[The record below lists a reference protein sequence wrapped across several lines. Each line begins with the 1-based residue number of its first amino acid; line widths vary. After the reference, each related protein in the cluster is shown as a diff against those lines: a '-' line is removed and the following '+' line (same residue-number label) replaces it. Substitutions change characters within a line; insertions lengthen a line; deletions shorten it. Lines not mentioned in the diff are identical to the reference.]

1 MATSQVKF
9 SYIGQ
14 AKFKAL
20 GTKDEGTLYFIK
32 ETGEVYK
39 GVESFSKAGELVT
52 DFPASPALGKL
63 YFNTSTLEGKIHNG
77 TDWTTVIQAAATT
90 IDAENTTQ
98 PVSGK
103 AVADYVKTNVLDTKY
118 IKNVTYDESIHGLKV
133 TDDDGTTDVQFTGLL
148 KAGATY
154 VDGTLTLPVAN
165 GQDIVLN
172 LPKENFVKSGSY
184 DEASE
189 SIVLVLQQPDDEGNE
204 QKVVI
209 PVSKLVDIS
218 SVTGSDT
225 LKLEMSPDKVISGEV
240 KISTVEGNLI
250 TAKSDG
256 IYVAPVD
263 LSGKLDVVDGAKAG
277 EVLTVAADGQVAESG
292 VKIGGAS
299 LVTTPD
305 SSTLATEAAVKDTVD
320 TAKAEVTTAL
330 NDGLALK
337 VDKASISTSVGTAAT
352 ASDEKVVSEKA
363 VATVKETIEQTIT
376 TKTTELQ
383 NAIDAVSTNLG
394 DNYVAKTSISTAI
407 GTPTASDDTK
417 VASEKAVATVKDTLE
432 KADAALLEA
441 VTNVNDAKVDKA
453 NISTVI
459 PDSDAVD
466 TKVASEKAV
475 ADVKTAL
482 NTTITDGLALKVD
495 KANISTAIPADG
507 ASDEKVA
514 SEKAVADAKA
524 DILSQMTSALAWEVD
539 L

>member
-1 MATSQVKF
+1 MATNQVKF

-32 ETGEVYK
+32 ETGEVYR
-39 GVESFSKAGELVT
+39 GAESFSKAGELVT

-63 YFNTSTLEGKIHNG
+63 YFNTTTLEGKVHDGIN
-77 TDWTTVIQAAATT
+77 WVTVIQAAATA
-90 IDAENTTQ
+90 IDAANATQ

-103 AVADYVKTNVLDTKY
+103 AVADYVKANVLDTKY
-118 IKNVTYDESIHGLKV
+118 IKDVAYDESILGLKV
-133 TDDDGTTDVQFTGLL
+133 TDDDGTTDVKFTGLL
-148 KAGATY
+148 KAEGASY

-165 GQDIVLN
+165 GNDVVLN

-184 DEASE
+184 DAESE
-189 SIVLVLQQPDDEGNE
+189 SIVLVLQQPDEEGNE

-218 SVTGSDT
+218 SVTGSNT
-225 LKLEMSPDKVISGEV
+225 LTLEMNADKVISGAV
-240 KISTVEGNLI
+240 KISAVEGNLI
-250 TAKSDG
+250 SAKTDG

-263 LSGKLDVVDGAKAG
+263 LSGKLDVVDGAKVG

-292 VKIGGAS
+292 VKIGGAA
-299 LVTTPD
+299 LAATPG

-320 TAKAEVTTAL
+320 TAKAGLTTTL

-337 VDKASISTSVGTAAT
+337 VDKASIATSVGTAAA
-352 ASDEKVVSEKA
+352 ASDEKVASEKA
-363 VATVKETIEQTIT
+363 VATVKETIETTIE

-383 NAIDAVSTNLG
+383 NAIDAVSTDLG

-407 GTPTASDDTK
+407 GTPAASDDTK

-453 NISTVI
+453 NISTAI
-459 PDSDAVD
+459 PETGAVD

-475 ADVKTAL
+475 AD
-482 NTTITDGLALKVD
+482 
-495 KANISTAIPADG
+495 
-507 ASDEKVA
+507 
-514 SEKAVADAKA
+514 AKA
-524 DILSQMTSALAWEVD
+524 DVLSQMTSALAWEVD